1 MKKYIG
7 FSIIALALGLTSCN
21 DYLDKLPDDRAT
33 VDSRDKAAQL
43 LVDAYPAQSV
53 GYMMEMASDNVM
65 DNGAQYSNRAN
76 QDYMYR
82 WEPIETTGNDDPY
95 YVWNTHYSAIAAAN
109 QVLASIDGLDGSAYT
124 NGIKAEALL
133 CRAWAIFRLSN
144 AFCMAYDPT
153 KASQYL
159 GLPFP
164 KEAGV
169 SVDERGTLEQLYA
182 DINADIEAALP
193 LLDDNHLSVAKYHFN
208 TKAAYAF
215 AARFN
220 LYYHNYDRAIRYA
233 TLALGNDPAGVLRQI
248 APYMDL
254 AGVAD
259 IGNAYIRTAE
269 KCNLLLIPSFSLSG
283 RSWRSSSFERY
294 STPQAI
300 VSRELFWPA
309 MPWGSGSGANTLYYS
324 HILYGTNQRI
334 YFPKMIEFFEV
345 TDKINQTGSPHIVD
359 VVLTTDET
367 LLVRAEAYA
376 LKGDYTNALV
386 DINLWTGSHCEA
398 TRSYTSSGKTTV
410 ANRPTW
416 TEDLVNSTM
425 ENIVYSDLIPESSL
439 GRSIKKEL
447 HPQGFTVAS
456 GTQENFIQLI
466 LHLRRMETWQQ
477 GLRFQDIK
485 RYGISFSH
493 NIDGASAIV
502 FKAGD
507 LRGAFQL
514 PEDAI
519 SAGLEP
525 NPYDTGVTVPAD
537 TEGGGDSKVS
547 YIID

>member
-1 MKKYIG
+1 MKQYIG
-7 FSIIALALGLTSCN
+7 FSIMALTLGLASCS
-21 DYLDKLPDDRAT
+21 DYLDKMPDDRAT
-33 VDSRDKAAQL
+33 VDTPEKASQL

-53 GYMMEMASDNVM
+53 GYMMEMASDNVL
-65 DNGAQYSNRAN
+65 DNGAQYTNRPN

-82 WEPIETTGNDDPY
+82 WQPIETTGNDDPY
-95 YVWNTHYSAIAAAN
+95 YIWNTHYSAIAAAN
-109 QVLASIDGLDGSAYT
+109 QVLASLDKLGSSSYV

-144 AFCMAYDPT
+144 AFCMAYDPV

-169 SVDERGTLEQLYA
+169 SVDERGTLAKLYA
-182 DINADIEAALP
+182 DINDDIEEALP
-193 LLDDNHLSVAKYHFN
+193 LLDDNHLKVPKYHFN

-248 APYMDL
+248 APYMNL
-254 AGVAD
+254 AGVSD
-259 IGNAYIRTAE
+259 IGNAYIRTSE
-269 KCNLLLIPSFSLSG
+269 KSNLLLIPAFSLSG
-283 RSWRSSSFERY
+283 RAWRSSSYERY
-294 STPQAI
+294 STAQAI

-324 HILYGTNQRI
+324 HLLYGTNQRI

-345 TDKINQTGSPHIVD
+345 TDKINQTGSAHIVD

-376 LKGDYTNALV
+376 LKGDYANALV
-386 DINLWTGSHCEA
+386 DINLWTASHCEA
-398 TRSYTSSGKTTV
+398 SRTYNTTT
-410 ANRPTW
+410 AYRPVW
-416 TEDLVNSTM
+416 TEELVNTTM
-425 ENIVYSDLIPESSL
+425 ENIVYSDLVPESNL

-466 LHLRRMETWQQ
+466 LHLRRLETWQQ

-493 NIDGASAIV
+493 NIDGASAII

-525 NPYDTGVTVPAD
+525 NPYDAGVTVPSD
-537 TEGGGDSKVS
+537 TEGDGDSKVS
-547 YIID
+547 YILE